1 MKYSAVIFDL
11 DGTVLDTL
19 EDLWSSVNYA
29 LRLHLMPERTIDEV
43 RCFVG
48 NGIGKL
54 IIRSVSDG
62 TGEDEIKSVL
72 NDFLSYY
79 MEHCDDT
86 THPYEG
92 VPELLD
98 RLSENG
104 VKCSVLS
111 NKADAAV
118 KALCSLHFKGKFT
131 SAVGEREGVRRK
143 PQPDGVYAVLEELG
157 VSKEKT
163 VYVGDSEVD
172 VETAKNAGLDM
183 IAVDWGFR
191 DRKTLADAGAPI
203 IVSSVT
209 ELEKYL

>member
-29 LRLHLMPERTIDEV
+29 LRLHRMPERTIDEV
-43 RCFVG
+43 RRFVG

-62 TGEDEIKSVL
+62 AGEDEIKSVL

-98 RLSENG
+98 RLSESG

-118 KALCSLHFKGKFT
+118 KALCALHFKGKFI

-191 DRKTLADAGAPI
+191 DRKILADAGASV
-203 IVSSVT
+203 IVSSVA